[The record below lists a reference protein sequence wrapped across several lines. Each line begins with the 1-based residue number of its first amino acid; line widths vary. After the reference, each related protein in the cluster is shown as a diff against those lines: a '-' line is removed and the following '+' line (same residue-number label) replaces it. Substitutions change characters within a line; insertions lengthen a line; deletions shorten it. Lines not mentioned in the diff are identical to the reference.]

1 MDTREDEEVKMA
13 TNQESRRA
21 RRSEDEWRK
30 VLSRFVGSD
39 LAVEAFCDR
48 EGISDTS
55 FYRWRSRLGAPMRSR
70 LGAPMSRSDALVN
83 SASASFV
90 DVGPLRS
97 ESARPGR
104 IELTLDLGGGLQ
116 LHLVR
121 G

>member
-1 MDTREDEEVKMA
+1 MA
-13 TNQESRRA
+13 TNQERRRA
-21 RRSEDEWRK
+21 RRSEDEWRQ
-30 VLSRFVGSD
+30 VLSRFLGSG
-39 LAVEAFCDR
+39 LAVDAFCDR

-55 FYRWRSRLGAPMRSR
+55 FYRWRSRLGAPM
-70 LGAPMSRSDALVN
+70 GRSDALVS

-104 IELTLDLGGGLQ
+104 VELTLDLGGGLQ

>member
-1 MDTREDEEVKMA
+1 MA

-21 RRSEDEWRK
+21 RRSEDEWRQ
-30 VLSRFVGSD
+30 VLSRFLGSG
-39 LAVEAFCDR
+39 LAVDAFCDR

-55 FYRWRSRLGAPMRSR
+55 FYRWRSR

-90 DVGPLRS
+90 DVGPLHS

-104 IELTLDLGGGLQ
+104 VELTLDLGGGLQ

>member
-1 MDTREDEEVKMA
+1 MG

-21 RRSEDEWRK
+21 RRSADEWRQ
-30 VLSRFVGSD
+30 VLSRFVGSG
-39 LAVEAFCDR
+39 LAVEAFCNR

-55 FYRWRSRLGAPMRSR
+55 FYRWRSRLGAPMGRCEQR
-70 LGAPMSRSDALVN
+70 
-83 SASASFV
+83 
-90 DVGPLRS
+90 
-97 ESARPGR
+97 ETERPGR